1 MHLINIFLLARLV
14 TWNLH
19 EQTSR
24 FTFEAEIIPRS
35 FPDGLDQA

>member
-1 MHLINIFLLARLV
+1 MFLYAKLV

-24 FTFEAEIIPRS
+24 ADFEVEMDPERV
-35 FPDGLDQA
+35 PDGLDQA